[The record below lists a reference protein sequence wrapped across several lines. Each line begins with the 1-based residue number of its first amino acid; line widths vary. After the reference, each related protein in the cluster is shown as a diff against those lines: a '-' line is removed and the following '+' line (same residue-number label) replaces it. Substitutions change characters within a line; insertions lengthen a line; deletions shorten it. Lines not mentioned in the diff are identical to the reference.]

1 MNEIR
6 DVFVATVADDMQ
18 AFKAANPQARFED
31 FVRWHSPRDWTPSE
45 TNRMVFRLS
54 FIFQLYYMFPF
65 ISFRKY
71 EFSFYS
77 SLALGELSARMQGD
91 NAFRTL
97 YDSTSAVAASHQQ
110 RLFNA
115 DREGEI
121 VMDYLRTIS
130 PLSVIHQLLIPFL
143 GASCYILD
151 HVDPPTVA
159 LPCVAQAIDELKKV
173 VQTISRS
180 LDRSGEIPPELL
192 VECQEKLEK
201 AERTVTQASSLLQIT
216 HGDENVVQALLS
228 NQFDTDLVSI
238 GQESCNHF
246 VSLLLQEGKKE
257 ENAERCF
264 FEVWSESNRSSEE
277 EELSL
282 NTKQCGHHGFV
293 LHSFSFSYLDLLRRS
308 PMM

>member
-151 HVDPPTVA
+151 HVDPQTVA